1 MTGEAPGGGNQP
13 VLAGLGPVTWSPEDG
28 VAYEVALEVIQ
39 QVVGAYSALI
49 ARERAAAAPD
59 AELIDSWRGE
69 RRRWQE
75 RARSLSP
82 DDRGTVDEVSAEC
95 AALLPALRAA
105 R

>member
-1 MTGEAPGGGNQP
+1 M
-13 VLAGLGPVTWSPEDG
+13 LAGLGPVTWSPEDG

-59 AELIDSWRGE
+59 AEVIGSWRSE
-69 RRRWQE
+69 RHRWQE

-82 DDRGTVDEVSAEC
+82 DDRGTVDEISAEC
-95 AALLPALRAA
+95 AARLPALRAA